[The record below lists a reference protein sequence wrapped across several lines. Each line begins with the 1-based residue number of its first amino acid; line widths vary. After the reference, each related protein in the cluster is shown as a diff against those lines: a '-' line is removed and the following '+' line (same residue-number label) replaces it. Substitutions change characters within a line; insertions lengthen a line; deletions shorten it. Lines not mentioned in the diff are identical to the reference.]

1 MKLISLLKVA
11 EFNVDILRVS
21 IDKNDLVVENSTKT
35 LCVQVPNLELANKFK
50 SDVEKFKTKQVG
62 E

>member
-1 MKLISLLKVA
+1 MEL
-11 EFNVDILRVS
+11 NVDLHCVS
-21 IDKNDLVVENSTKT
+21 IDKNELVIENNKKT

-50 SDVEKFKTKQVG
+50 SDVENIKKEG